1 MDQCRSFGSS
11 ADSLHGSRGK
21 RPLAVE
27 AGVALGGNAI
37 NFLGNSRFKSS
48 VAFMTMATSVEMV
61 GREDLLTRDA
71 LVVSEEGPMG
81 LRSAKELKGI
91 IFHHFLFCK
100 HELYVYRSHPAPFI
114 IIFCKK
120 HPRDV
125 VFAAGRIIEGS
136 VELRFKAWEVDEF
149 GNRLIIP
156 NHVKLSIEGIPH
168 HAWFKEVAN
177 KVVGQEACI
186 HYVEEC
192 TRKRLLLELSSA
204 EHSVKIL
211 LGSPRQC
218 YWPSFSLK
226 LTTATAILPI
236 S

>member
-21 RPLAVE
+21 TPLAVE

-37 NFLGNSRFKSS
+37 NFPGNSRFKSS

-100 HELYVYRSHPAPFI
+100 HESSTVATQHHSSSFSVRS
-114 IIFCKK
+114 
-120 HPRDV
+120 
-125 VFAAGRIIEGS
+125 
-136 VELRFKAWEVDEF
+136 
-149 GNRLIIP
+149 IP
-156 NHVKLSIEGIPH
+156 VM
-168 HAWFKEVAN
+168 
-177 KVVGQEACI
+177 
-186 HYVEEC
+186 
-192 TRKRLLLELSSA
+192 
-204 EHSVKIL
+204 
-211 LGSPRQC
+211 
-218 YWPSFSLK
+218 SFSL
-226 LTTATAILPI
+226 LGE